1 MNNKLRQ
8 KILKELNVL
17 LKEQVDTSDGK
28 PGGSYGSGTL
38 GRVLGTGAVGAG
50 AAGLAAY
57 GAAGAAV
64 GLGAGA
70 GIAFAAPIAVPLLA
84 VGALYLAFRTAGW
97 QEVSEDIMDSN
108 EETNNELAAQLP
120 TKKYLDF
127 TTMSDATDLSDF
139 KSFMAAMKGL
149 AKRFSDVKDLQEYA
163 TFMSNVNR
171 MRPVVNK
178 ICDQYILLN
187 ETGFDDKM
195 YYVKCAKVRAYDIP
209 ANMQMPTATPTTQ
222 QESLFRKSKKLLSE
236 QSAPAAAA
244 PAAAAPAAPAAAA
257 PVAKCTIVPDLK
269 IPVELYEV
277 GLESEVE
284 DPSVGPTRVPT
295 NPLPEISCPLVEQ
308 VCGISPTPVPNP
320 TPGPDIGPVNT
331 SCKKCKDMNIGCKGP
346 DVAEIHTALIAF
358 NPAFKTSGAQ
368 EIASQTFGAQTADAI
383 IKFKEQKK
391 FMSPPYTAKV
401 GPATCRALGISG
413 GGKKGGGGSSG
424 AVSLKGTSYTSIDD
438 AMRYVKVKAY
448 SCPEENV
455 SEIRTELQRLGIQ
468 PSGTE
473 GQLKSVSTQTIDELI
488 KQKCKWNSTPTTE
501 SKNYYDN
508 KKLNEAKTL
517 FNKLLKNL

>member
-257 PVAKCTIVPDLK
+257 PAAPAAAAPVAKCTIVPDLK

-413 GGKKGGGGSSG
+413 GGGKGGGGKPNSQAQGKEEFEKSLQQAIKSKLDAG
-424 AVSLKGTSYTSIDD
+424 QKKEEVDAWAEDQRQAWARSIYDTTAGKASPGVSVT
-438 AMRYVKVKAY
+438 R
-448 SCPEENV
+448 
-455 SEIRTELQRLGIQ
+455 
-468 PSGTE
+468 
-473 GQLKSVSTQTIDELI
+473 
-488 KQKCKWNSTPTTE
+488 E